1 MSSRCNVVILA
12 AGRGQR
18 FADAGVTVPKP
29 LLEFRG
35 RRLLEHALDTADGLR
50 DSDGFN
56 LHGQLVV
63 VTTDAVAAEAHRA
76 MNAWRIK
83 GRRVVAVSQVQPGP
97 VWSALLAL
105 AHLPKQEP
113 VIFMDCDNFYA
124 ARRLPLPVGT
134 NFTTVATLEPGEDS
148 SAFCCV
154 VNGHL
159 REKTGET
166 KLVATGIYGFE
177 TAWRFRGAALD
188 VLQGG
193 FEDSPMS
200 AVLQRAAEA
209 SGFGLQFTLVG
220 GWLPVGTPS
229 QMRRAEAEDHP
240 S

>member
-18 FADAGVTVPKP
+18 FSDAGVTVPKP
-29 LLEFRG
+29 LLEFHG
-35 RRLLEHALDTADGLR
+35 RRLLEHALDTAEGLR
-50 DSDGFN
+50 DSDGFS
-56 LHGQLVV
+56 LHGQLIV

-76 MNAWRIK
+76 MNAGRIK
-83 GRRVVAVSQVQPGP
+83 GRRVVAVSEVQPGP

-105 AHLPKQEP
+105 AHLPEQEP
-113 VIFMDCDNFYA
+113 VIFMDCDNFYS
-124 ARRLPLPVGT
+124 ARRLPLPVGA

-154 VNGHL
+154 VNARL

-166 KLVATGIYGFE
+166 KLVVTGIYGFE

-188 VLQGG
+188 VLQRG
-193 FEDSPMS
+193 FDDAPMS
-200 AVLQRAAEA
+200 AVLQRAADAAET
-209 SGFGLQFTLVG
+209 GLQFSLVD

-229 QMRRAEAEDHP
+229 QMRRANEA
-240 S
+240 SSS